1 MKLHFGAPILCG
13 LLALAALA
21 PQLAYGQAGRFLMAV
36 GDVVVSRG
44 AQQVPASAGTAVE
57 AGDTIRLG
65 ANSNAQVRMTDE
77 SIVSLRQNTVFRI
90 DEYVYSGAIDGR
102 EKTVFSLLR
111 GGLRTITG
119 AIGRLHSRDKY
130 QVRTATSTIGI
141 RGTHYVVVHCD
152 NDCAEPQRVSVAALD
167 LAQAGGIG
175 GAAGPNGTFG
185 GVSDG
190 RIDVSNNGAN
200 STTRDFGANEF
211 FQVAS
216 PDTPPQGLI
225 APPGFLYDRLS
236 GQARRTGNA
245 GNETAP
251 SGGANNDSRSS
262 ELPPVLAPVGT
273 AVLSEPPREQPTQ
286 PRPTIGIVGAWRSAD
301 GSAGDGGAFVTPS
314 MLTLSGTGTNQTL
327 TGFDIP
333 GSASPPPLSDETTGV
348 SGVSLGSIT
357 QQGGADPGDGSI
369 NANWGVWN
377 SGTINENT
385 GPTNFPAGAH
395 YMFGNLAPAEVVA
408 AKSGTFV
415 LSQIGGT
422 NPTSTLGPAGGSSY
436 PTLTLD
442 FTARTVAVSSFSWG
456 FSAGSMT
463 MAPTTGVIA
472 VVPGQGAGID
482 AVGSLSC
489 TGSCSST
496 GNYGMTGVFLGPKGD
511 HLATVIGAQAGTA
524 TAHGTRLYSCAP
536 SC

>member
-1 MKLHFGAPILCG
+1 MKLRFRAPILFA
-13 LLALAALA
+13 LLALALFA
-21 PQLAYGQAGRFLMAV
+21 PRLAYAQAGRFLMAI
-36 GDVVVSRG
+36 GDVVVARG
-44 AQQVPASAGTAVE
+44 AQQVPAAPGTAVE

-102 EKTVFSLLR
+102 EKTVFTLLR

-141 RGTHYVVVHCD
+141 RGTHYVVVHCAD
-152 NDCAEPQRVSVAALD
+152 DCVEPRRVSVAALD

-200 STTRDFGANEF
+200 STTRDFGANEYF
-211 FQVAS
+211 RVAS

-245 GNETAP
+245 GSETPP
-251 SGGANNDSRSS
+251 SGGADNDSRSS
-262 ELPPVLAPVGT
+262 ELPPVLSPVGP
-273 AVLSEPPREQPTQ
+273 LIISEPPREQTQ
-286 PRPTIGIVGAWRSAD
+286 PKPTIGIVGGWRSAD

-314 MLTLSGTGTNQTL
+314 MLTLSGTGTSQTL
-327 TGFDIP
+327 TGFNIP
-333 GSASPPPLSDETTGV
+333 GSASPAPLSDEPSGI
-348 SGVSLGSIT
+348 SGVALGSIT

-377 SGTINENT
+377 SGTINENS
-385 GPTNFPAGAH
+385 GPTSFPAGAH

-408 AKSGTFV
+408 AKSGIFTLNEV
-415 LSQIGGT
+415 NGT
-422 NPTSTLGPAGGSSY
+422 NPTSTLGPGSGTY
-436 PTLTLD
+436 PTLTLN
-442 FTARTVAVSSFSWG
+442 FTARTVAVGAFSWG
-456 FSAGSMT
+456 FSGGTMS
-463 MAPTTGVIA
+463 MAPTTGTIA
-472 VVPGQGAGID
+472 VIPGQGAGID

-489 TGSCSST
+489 LGGCAST
-496 GNYGMTGVFLGPKGD
+496 GDYGMTGVFLGPKGD